1 MAQIKLGELLVRAN
15 VLQEPQLQAALAEQQ
30 RWGGKLGEILIRMG
44 LLSEDLLAKA
54 LSRQLGLPIANLDAL
69 DALPPAARR
78 KIPPQTVR
86 DMGVLPLQLK
96 DDGRTL
102 LVAMTDPLN
111 LQIQDDL
118 RALTRCRIQV
128 QIASRSALKRAF
140 SRFYGEG
147 GPEDETTEGF
157 KLMDALGRTVVKVD
171 PGLRAAQEAA
181 QSRPKPPPAAPPP
194 APPRRDP
201 AALLRQI
208 EETQRKEVAALKAMV
223 ELLIEKRVFSRDEYL
238 AKVKR

>member
-1 MAQIKLGELLVRAN
+1 
-15 VLQEPQLQAALAEQQ
+15 
-30 RWGGKLGEILIRMG
+30 LIRMG

-86 DMGVLPLQLK
+86 GMGVLPLQLK

-118 RALTRCRIQV
+118 RGLTRCRIQV

-208 EETQRKEVAALKAMV
+208 EESQRKEVAALKAIV

>member
-54 LSRQLGLPIANLDAL
+54 LSRQLGLPIANLDAIES
-69 DALPPAARR
+69 LPPAARR

-96 DDGRTL
+96 DEGRTL

-118 RALTRCRIQV
+118 RALTRCRVQV

-171 PGLRAAQEAA
+171 PALKAAQEAA
-181 QSRPKPPPAAPPP
+181 QPRPKPVPVAPPE
-194 APPRRDP
+194 PPRRDP
-201 AALLRQI
+201 VALLRQL

>member
-54 LSRQLGLPIANLDAL
+54 LSRQLGLPIANLDAI

-140 SRFYGEG
+140 GRFYGEG
-147 GPEDETTEGF
+147 GPEDESTEGF

-171 PGLRAAQEAA
+171 PDLRAAQQAA
-181 QSRPKPPPAAPPP
+181 QPRTKSSPAVAPPQP
-194 APPRRDP
+194 TRKDP
-201 AALLRQI
+201 AALLRQL